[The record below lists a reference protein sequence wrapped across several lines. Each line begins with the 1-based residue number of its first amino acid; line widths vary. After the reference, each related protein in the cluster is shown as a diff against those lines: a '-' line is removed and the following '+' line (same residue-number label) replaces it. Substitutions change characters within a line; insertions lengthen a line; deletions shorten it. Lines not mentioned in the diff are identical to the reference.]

1 VSGYNLHKVISEN
14 DDGERV
20 INLSK
25 LFVGAEGTL
34 GVVVEATVSLVTR
47 PEETALALYAFD
59 SLDAAMRAV
68 PEALELPVSAVELMD
83 DAVVELAAGSPEY
96 AEYAEPIPD
105 RAAAA
110 LMLEW
115 DSELVDG
122 FEAAVAD
129 ANDRFLGGGDR
140 DAFDVIEAYD
150 EGTQEDLWN
159 LRKAAIP
166 LLMSMDGDA
175 KPYPFIEDAS
185 VPPEELADY
194 VAAFEEV
201 LADHGTSA
209 AYF

>member
-1 VSGYNLHKVISEN
+1 
-14 DDGERV
+14 
-20 INLSK
+20 
-25 LFVGAEGTL
+25 
-34 GVVVEATVSLVTR
+34 
-47 PEETALALYAFD
+47 
-59 SLDAAMRAV
+59 
-68 PEALELPVSAVELMD
+68 
-83 DAVVELAAGSPEY
+83 
-96 AEYAEPIPD
+96 
-105 RAAAA
+105 
-110 LMLEW
+110 
-115 DSELVDG
+115 SELVDG

-209 AYF
+209 AYFAHAGVGTLHIRPILSLKESEGVETMHDIADDVTDLVLEHHGAFSGEHGDGLARTEFNPKMYGDELWSAFQELKSAFDPEWRM